1 MPNINHYG
9 AKPMQVA
16 LPYWHK
22 DEDVSKLIADLTWNF
37 PEQQKGTLK
46 IIGGNSTSFSTEVR
60 VAECISKEFPFI
72 KSIQNVFPDILKNKF
87 PPLINLE
94 FCESTDSGSFANTPE
109 IRNSLSEA
117 DLGIL
122 LGDLSKNSITSMAIL
137 GLIKSNMNVPL
148 ILTRDTV
155 DLVSSTANEFIE
167 REGLFIVA
175 SLASVQKLFR
185 AVYYPRPIMLSQP
198 ILPIIETLHKFTLTY
213 PTAILTFHENQII
226 CAYDGKVNTFDIS
239 KTSFT
244 PLSIWSGELV
254 ARLAVIY
261 MFNTS
266 LPLESMLAAAKYK

>member
-1 MPNINHYG
+1 
-9 AKPMQVA
+9 MQTA
-16 LPYWHK
+16 LSYWHK
-22 DEDVSKLIADLTWNF
+22 DEDNSKLINNLIWNF
-37 PEQQKGTLK
+37 PEQQQGTLK
-46 IIGGNSTSFSTEVR
+46 IIGGNSSSFSTEVR
-60 VAECISKEFPFI
+60 VAEYINKEFPFI
-72 KSIQNVFPDILKNKF
+72 KSIQNVFPDILKSKF

-109 IRNSLSEA
+109 IHNSLNGA

-122 LGDLSKNSITSMAIL
+122 LGDMSKNSITSMAIL
-137 GLIKSNMNVPL
+137 GLIKSSVGVPL

-175 SLASVQKLFR
+175 SLASIQKLFR

-213 PTAILTFHENQII
+213 STAILTFHENQII
-226 CAYDGKVNTFDIS
+226 CAYNGKINTFDIR
-239 KTSFT
+239 KTPFT

-254 ARLAVIY
+254 ARLAAFY
-261 MFNTS
+261 MFNKS
-266 LPLESMLAAAKYK
+266 LPLESMLAATKYK